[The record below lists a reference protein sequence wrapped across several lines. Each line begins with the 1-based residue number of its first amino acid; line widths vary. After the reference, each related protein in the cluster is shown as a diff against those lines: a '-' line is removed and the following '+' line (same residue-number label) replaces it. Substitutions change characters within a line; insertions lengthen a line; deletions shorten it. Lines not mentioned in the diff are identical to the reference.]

1 MKRRIRA
8 NKKFGKRGSKKVY
21 KKRNFMRLQKTM
33 SKKQTRRCGPRKI
46 RGGIP
51 PFYAEESYIEEDPED
66 YHNLET
72 TLSLDETMDEEGQ
85 TDSEGES
92 RNANSFSNVATEL
105 PGNPFNGSTISNI
118 SAISNNNN
126 TSAGTM
132 SVGELDLNNASTSG
146 NTTFSSVS
154 RGGRREKGKKTQKR
168 RMGKKGG
175 ELPFDYNPNDVDKDV
190 VHD

>member
-1 MKRRIRA
+1 MARIMKRKSRKS
-8 NKKFGKRGSKKVY
+8 KKLGKRASKKRVY
-21 KKRNFMRLQKTM
+21 TKKRFTSLRKTAA
-33 SKKQTRRCGPRKI
+33 KRRRPSSRKM
-46 RGGIP
+46 RGGAD
-51 PFYAEESYIEEDPED
+51 PFNADESYIEEDPED

-72 TLSLDETMDEEGQ
+72 TLSLDETIDKEEQ

-92 RNANSFSNVATEL
+92 TNANSFSNVATEL
-105 PGNPFNGSTISNI
+105 PGNPFNGS
-118 SAISNNNN
+118 AIFNNNN

-168 RMGKKGG
+168 QMCKKGG
-175 ELPFDYNPNDVDKDV
+175 DLPFDYNPNDVDKDA

>member
-1 MKRRIRA
+1 MKRNLRKS
-8 NKKFGKRGSKKVY
+8 KKIGKRVSKKRVY
-21 KKRNFMRLQKTM
+21 KKRNFTSLRKITT
-33 SKKQTRRCGPRKI
+33 KKQTRRRGPRKM

-51 PFYAEESYIEEDPED
+51 PFYADESYIEEEPED
-66 YHNLET
+66 NNNLDT
-72 TLSLDETMDEEGQ
+72 TLSLDETINEEGQ
-85 TDSEGES
+85 TDFEGES
-92 RNANSFSNVATEL
+92 TNANSFSNVAIEL
-105 PGNPFNGSTISNI
+105 PGNPFNDSNI

-146 NTTFSSVS
+146 NTTLSSVS

-175 ELPFDYNPNDVDKDV
+175 ELPFDYNPNDVDKDA